1 MRKAYLAIIC
11 LFTGFNAFAQHTD
24 IQPVPQQISESG
36 QLITLPGSYQ
46 FTGDTEANPY
56 AVQQLKQLLA
66 GNHSAKEGLRI
77 YIGEKGDKAIRK
89 FARRIPNQKEGY
101 YLCINDKEIVLAG
114 NDERGTFYA
123 LQTLSRLLKDNQLP
137 AVEIKDYPSIRFRG
151 VVEGFYGTPWSH
163 AARLRQ
169 LKFYGENKMNT
180 YIYGPKDDP
189 YHSSPNWRLPYPEK
203 EAEQLQELV
212 KVAKE
217 NEVDFVW
224 AIHPGQDIKWNQEDR
239 DNLLAKFEKMY
250 DLGVRSFA
258 VFFDDISGEGTNPVK
273 QAELLNYIDENFVK
287 VKKDVTPLVMCP
299 TEYNKSWSDPKGGY
313 LTTLGDKL
321 NPSIQIM
328 WTGDRVISDITQ
340 EGIQWINERIKRPAY
355 IWWNFPVSDY
365 CQDHLLMGPA
375 YGLDTQAAG
384 TMTGF
389 VSNPMEYAE
398 ASKVAIFG
406 VGMYTWNIENYDP
419 TQAWKDACD
428 FIMPEA
434 SMAFRIF
441 CEHNCDPGPNG
452 HQYRREESA
461 NYVAP
466 IQTFLAGYKK
476 NTFPEQSA
484 NLLGTLFA
492 QITASPSMI
501 YSQSPNKRL
510 IEQINPWLI
519 QFEFLGKAGTSALH
533 MAHAWYEKDRSYTWQ
548 RYLETSALLDSMKLI
563 NRTLNQKAQPKGVK
577 VGSKVLHPFIVDL
590 YRQTGRN
597 LLSTDGIAPDE
608 VKVSIPSIFTNIDQ
622 LKSQPCA
629 EGDNTVGYVP
639 LFEVVKVQPN
649 QYLGIGWEIQKEA
662 ESFCFNLPKSNQP
675 GRVFEWSADGKS
687 WSLIPHVSTENA
699 KDTIRTIDPKARY
712 IRMRNN
718 SDQQMELY
726 VLGFTATTK
735 QDPQINEA
743 LMMYDMNLDTYK
755 NLNPGEMIHIKCDDI
770 NAVSFFLSG
779 SNENLVSIT
788 GLSQDGE
795 KNIVYQGN
803 VGYIKLNKTMFEDFS
818 SLEITTI
825 GKESIHIHQIVRE

>member
-1 MRKAYLAIIC
+1 MKTLKYLLATMLLLGVCNLTHSQKLSLGIFPEPQEVTISSQTYAPSHGYTLRGINNPDADAVKLLKEALPFAKSGKSLPLEIKKLKDKTPEMQRSGAYTLTITKKGITIGIVDDNS
-11 LFTGFNAFAQHTD
+11 LFYAAQT
-24 IQPVPQQISESG
+24 
-36 QLITLPGSYQ
+36 
-46 FTGDTEANPY
+46 
-56 AVQQLKQLLA
+56 LKQL
-66 GNHSAKEGLRI
+66 AKYDEGKKIL
-77 YIGEKGDKAIRK
+77 
-89 FARRIPNQKEGY
+89 P
-101 YLCINDKEIVLAG
+101 LC
-114 NDERGTFYA
+114 
-123 LQTLSRLLKDNQLP
+123 S
-137 AVEIKDYPSIRFRG
+137 IKDYPDVLFRG
-151 VVEGFYGTPWSH
+151 TVEGFYGQPWSH
-163 AARLRQ
+163 A
-169 LKFYGENKMNT
+169 
-180 YIYGPKDDP
+180 
-189 YHSSPNWRLPYPEK
+189 
-203 EAEQLQELV
+203 
-212 KVAKE
+212 
-217 NEVDFVW
+217 
-224 AIHPGQDIKWNQEDR
+224 DR
-239 DNLLAKFEKMY
+239 
-250 DLGVRSFA
+250 
-258 VFFDDISGEGTNPVK
+258 
-273 QAELLNYIDENFVK
+273 
-287 VKKDVTPLVMCP
+287 
-299 TEYNKSWSDPKGGY
+299 
-313 LTTLGDKL
+313 
-321 NPSIQIM
+321 
-328 WTGDRVISDITQ
+328 
-340 EGIQWINERIKRPAY
+340 
-355 IWWNFPVSDY
+355 
-365 CQDHLLMGPA
+365 
-375 YGLDTQAAG
+375 
-384 TMTGF
+384 
-389 VSNPMEYAE
+389 
-398 ASKVAIFG
+398 
-406 VGMYTWNIENYDP
+406 
-419 TQAWKDACD
+419 
-428 FIMPEA
+428 
-434 SMAFRIF
+434 
-441 CEHNCDPGPNG
+441 
-452 HQYRREESA
+452 
-461 NYVAP
+461 
-466 IQTFLAGYKK
+466 
-476 NTFPEQSA
+476 
-484 NLLGTLFA
+484 
-492 QITASPSMI
+492 
-501 YSQSPNKRL
+501 